1 LFASI
6 EEKNRQMKFAE
17 VLGQE
22 EIKERLIRTV
32 KEERI
37 SHAQLFFGPSGV
49 GKLPLAIAY
58 AQYISCE
65 NKGDSD
71 SCGTCPSC
79 VKFEKLVH
87 PDLHFV
93 FPVFTTKEI
102 KSHPV
107 SDNFIEQWRESTK
120 INPYFTE
127 NQWYEAI
134 GAENKQGLISKYE
147 SSSVLRK
154 LSLKS
159 YEGEYKIMIIW
170 LPEKMNASAAN
181 SLLKLLEEPPD
192 KTIFLLVSENTDV
205 ILPTILSRTQM
216 IRVSPLK
223 KESLTAGLREKF
235 PDSPELV
242 GDVVRRSNGNYS
254 VAMQLMESDEL
265 DNLHFEEFT
274 FFMRKCYMREIIEI
288 NVWIEK
294 MAGVGRERLKLFLSY
309 GLRMIRENFML
320 NLKQEEISFLS
331 QKEEGFSQK
340 FSAFIHSG
348 NVFDLTNEFDL
359 AIRHIEANGYARLI
373 LLDLAV
379 KTIMLLKQP
388 AEAANE

>member
-1 LFASI
+1 
-6 EEKNRQMKFAE
+6 M
-17 VLGQE
+17 
-22 EIKERLIRTV
+22 
-32 KEERI
+32 
-37 SHAQLFFGPSGV
+37 
-49 GKLPLAIAY
+49 
-58 AQYISCE
+58 
-65 NKGDSD
+65 
-71 SCGTCPSC
+71 
-79 VKFEKLVH
+79 
-87 PDLHFV
+87 
-93 FPVFTTKEI
+93 
-102 KSHPV
+102 
-107 SDNFIEQWRESTK
+107 
-120 INPYFTE
+120 
-127 NQWYEAI
+127 
-134 GAENKQGLISKYE
+134 ISKYE

-181 SLLKLLEEPPD
+181 SLLKLVEEPPD

-216 IRVSPLK
+216 IRVSPLAN
-223 KESLTAGLREKF
+223 ESLSAGLIEKF
-235 PDSPELV
+235 PDSAEFV
-242 GDVVRRSNGNYS
+242 EDVVRRSNGNYS
-254 VAMQLMESDEL
+254 NALQMMESDEL
-265 DNLHFEEFT
+265 DNMHFEEFT

-294 MAGVGRERLKLFLSY
+294 MAGIGRERLKLFLSY

-340 FSAFIHSG
+340 FSAFIHQG
-348 NVFDLTNEFDL
+348 NVFDLANEFDL

-388 AEAANE
+388 AEAVNE